1 MHVTAASSLSNLSGL
16 GVATWIHLD
25 PIQRSANVLLLPSE
39 PTAQQLPEE
48 VQLTAR
54 SSAPDSEGVCT
65 FVQVVPFQRTASGRG
80 KVWPL
85 PMFPTAQQSVEE
97 VQLTLSS
104 APAAAGDA
112 TATQLDP
119 FQCSVS
125 PTTLLVAVS
134 SVEPTAQQSSAETQ
148 LTPERR
154 LLPAGCGKLEATEAA
169 ASPGNTTAG
178 AHAPTASGTAARAKP
193 SLPCSEPNGPLSM
206 P

>member
-1 MHVTAASSLSNLSGL
+1 MSRRRVPCRACQGL
-16 GVATWIHLD
+16 GWRRGSIST
-25 PIQRSANVLLLPSE
+25 RSNAAPTFCCCRRSRPPSSCRRRCNSQPGAPLRTRKGSAPSSRWCRSSE
-39 PTAQQLPEE
+39 RPAVVGTFGHYRCSRLPE
-48 VQLTAR
+48 
-54 SSAPDSEGVCT
+54 
-65 FVQVVPFQRTASGRG
+65 
-80 KVWPL
+80 
-85 PMFPTAQQSVEE
+85 QSVEE

-104 APAAAGDA
+104 APAAAGDE

-169 ASPGNTTAG
+169 ANPGNTTAG
-178 AHAPTASGTAARAKP
+178 AHAPTASATAARAKP